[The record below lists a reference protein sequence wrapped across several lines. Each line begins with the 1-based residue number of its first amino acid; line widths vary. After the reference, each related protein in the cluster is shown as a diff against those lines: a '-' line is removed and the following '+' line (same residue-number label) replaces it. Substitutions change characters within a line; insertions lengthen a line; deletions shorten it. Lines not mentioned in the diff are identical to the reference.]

1 MAAFHN
7 VKENRNLLFAEEDYV
22 DGICDL
28 DHGPMAMSTIQKWD
42 KRAEHGSL
50 NLGDDAFATSLP
62 LLALPSQQQVELST
76 LHHKRPLVLTFGS
89 FS

>member
-1 MAAFHN
+1 MAAFQT
-7 VKENRNLLFAEEDYV
+7 VKGERNLLFAEEDYV
-22 DGICDL
+22 DGICDMEG
-28 DHGPMAMSTIQKWD
+28 GPMAMSTIHKWD
-42 KRAEHGSL
+42 KRDEGSLL